1 MATQPVKPSTN
12 PRQGQGT
19 KSGSEKPNN
28 ASQKPATSPASNPVK
43 K

>member
-19 KSGSEKPNN
+19 NPVGGKPTNGP
-28 ASQKPATSPASNPVK
+28 QKPASNPSK